1 MSLVLSDAI
10 VLGIES
16 INESVPRLCY
26 QNIVT
31 SGTVTATS
39 EKAGFPDSNMSNS
52 STQFGWE
59 ASTTADQT
67 ITIDNSDRLEIDY
80 IGIARH
86 NLSQSGLEVRVRFEA
101 VTVID
106 WQPVSDNQTI
116 LFLFTVATP
125 DTIYIDI
132 RGITNA
138 AKVSV
143 VYAGQSLQL
152 ERNIYVGHTPINYGR
167 DRTVVTGVSQSN
179 EYLGEITLSQSL
191 SNSVSLSNL
200 TPAWYRESLDPF
212 FAQSPRKPCFFAWY
226 PSKYK
231 TEVGYV
237 WVEGN
242 PRPVNSRANG
252 MMDMSWNFRGIS

>member
-1 MSLVLSDAI
+1 MSLIFSDAI

-16 INESVPRLCY
+16 INESKPRLCY
-26 QNIVT
+26 KNIATLYSVA
-31 SGTVTATS
+31 ATS
-39 EKAGFPDSNMSNS
+39 EKEGFPATNMANS

-59 ASTTADQT
+59 ASSTADQT
-67 ITIDNSDRLEIDY
+67 ITIDNSNRAEIDY

-86 NLSQSGLEVRVRFEA
+86 NLSQTGLEVRVRFEG
-101 VTVID
+101 VTVSD
-106 WQPVSDNQTI
+106 WKPVSNNQTL

-125 DTIYIDI
+125 DVIHIDI
-132 RGITNA
+132 RGATNA
-138 AKVSV
+138 AKMSV
-143 VYAGQSLQL
+143 LYVGESLQL

-179 EYLGEITLSQSL
+179 EYLGEIVLSQSL
-191 SNSVSLSNL
+191 SNTVSLTNL

-226 PSKYK
+226 PSKYD

-252 MMDMSWNFRGIS
+252 MMDMQWSFRGIV